1 MKIFDVIK
9 YEGGNDVMVWKHP
22 AEDFNTLSQLIV
34 HESQQAILF
43 KNGQALDR
51 FEAGRHTLK
60 TQNIPLLNKIA
71 NLPFDGTSPFHCEV
85 YYVNT
90 AVLLDLNW
98 GVGNIDV
105 LEPEFGLKI
114 TVGASGTFGF
124 KVVDPR
130 QLLIKVVGT
139 EAMLSSEKFAKYF
152 RNLVAMKARRYLY
165 EIVMTFGYFAA
176 SMHQD
181 ELADSIKGALKDELA
196 DYGVQL
202 VNFYVGNFGANE
214 DDFSKLKDVRER
226 KLEYNELGY
235 NWVDEQ
241 IRDVM
246 VSYAKNPGTANNIG
260 SMAAQ
265 MPLAFSF
272 GNMLAKKSEPFLD
285 SMSFSSEPKAFKG
298 MGGSTGSRDDKE
310 NSGGWKPP
318 FSVVAGD
325 SLESEKSIS
334 AAFGASNSGAPCPE
348 CGEPTAPGKSFCPNC
363 GTQLKVSCANC
374 GATLTPVMKFCP
386 DCGTRR

>member
-1 MKIFDVIK
+1 MKVLDVIK

-51 FEAGRHTLK
+51 FNAGRYTLK
-60 TQNIPLLNKIA
+60 TQNIPLLSKLV
-71 NLPFDGTSPFHCEV
+71 NLPFDGVSPFHCEV
-85 YYVNT
+85 YFINT

-105 LEPEFGLKI
+105 MEPEFGLKI

-124 KVVDPR
+124 KVVEPR

-139 EAMLSSEKFAKYF
+139 EAMLSSERFAKYF
-152 RNLVAMKARRYLY
+152 RNLVAMKVRRYLY
-165 EIVMTFGYFAA
+165 ELVMTFGYFAT

-181 ELADSIKGALKDELA
+181 ELAESVKEALAEELS
-196 DYGVQL
+196 DYGVQI
-202 VNFYVGNFGANE
+202 VNFYIGNLGADE
-214 DDFSKLKDVRER
+214 QDFSKLKNVRER

-241 IRDVM
+241 IRDIM
-246 VSYAKNPGTANNIG
+246 VAYAGNPGTANNVG

-265 MPLAFSF
+265 MPLAFTF
-272 GNMLAKKSEPFLD
+272 GSMLAKKSEPLLD
-285 SMSFSSEPKAFKG
+285 SMNFTSEPRAFKG
-298 MGGSTGSRDDKE
+298 MADNVHVQKSQEST
-310 NSGGWKPP
+310 GGWKPP
-318 FSVVAGD
+318 FSAVGGNAGSRTIGSAVGHS
-325 SLESEKSIS
+325 SLDD
-334 AAFGASNSGAPCPE
+334 GAPCPK
-348 CGEPTAPGKSFCPNC
+348 CGEPTIPGKAFCPNC
-363 GTQLKVSCANC
+363 GARLDSSCTNC
-374 GATLTPVMKFCP
+374 GAQLSPTMKFCP
-386 DCGTRR
+386 ECGKQR